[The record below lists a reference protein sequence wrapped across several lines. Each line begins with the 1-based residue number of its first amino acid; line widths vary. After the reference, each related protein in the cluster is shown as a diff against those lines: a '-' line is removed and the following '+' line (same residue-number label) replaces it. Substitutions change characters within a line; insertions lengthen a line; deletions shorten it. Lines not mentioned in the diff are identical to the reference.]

1 MFPLLPP
8 CREYP
13 FLETE
18 TERRM
23 PGSSHRKL
31 PRSSHASSPTL
42 RPSCQLSDY
51 PVKSTFKNYSTTSLQ
66 SHNQSFL
73 TPKGMILFLTCTL
86 NWLSLKEGQCLL
98 HSGNEEWEITFLF
111 QVQTGSLRSHFPICL
126 HFKVNTYIFF
136 LNCLYKKLLKF
147 ITMNLFSKSFIMII
161 QVSGSDFH
169 IQVWSVHCVNY
180 HEQLCM
186 QKAGVWNVL
195 PTGQR
200 NVGGFLKTWHLSA
213 SIQCETTDTA
223 FSVCIKK
230 KERKRVRPFL
240 CSNKSSLY
248 PVVYKLSTQVGSVF
262 GYPLVQIENWQ
273 ASWKL
278 LLTLCI
284 INWLK
289 KKSLQYSKTIL
300 FSPQEVYLKQF
311 STCVPQHTKKGQ
323 ENIPLQLWYFL
334 TVQEN

>member
-1 MFPLLPP
+1 
-8 CREYP
+8 
-13 FLETE
+13 
-18 TERRM
+18 
-23 PGSSHRKL
+23 
-31 PRSSHASSPTL
+31 
-42 RPSCQLSDY
+42 
-51 PVKSTFKNYSTTSLQ
+51 
-66 SHNQSFL
+66 
-73 TPKGMILFLTCTL
+73 
-86 NWLSLKEGQCLL
+86 
-98 HSGNEEWEITFLF
+98 
-111 QVQTGSLRSHFPICL
+111 
-126 HFKVNTYIFF
+126 
-136 LNCLYKKLLKF
+136 
-147 ITMNLFSKSFIMII
+147 MNLFSKSFIMII

-230 KERKRVRPFL
+230 KERKRVRPSL
-240 CSNKSSLY
+240 CSNMSSLY

-289 KKSLQYSKTIL
+289 KNLYSTQKPFSFLLKKFIL
-300 FSPQEVYLKQF
+300 NNFLHVFL
-311 STCVPQHTKKGQ
+311 STPKKVRKISHCSFGISWQ
-323 ENIPLQLWYFL
+323 CKRTN
-334 TVQEN
+334 